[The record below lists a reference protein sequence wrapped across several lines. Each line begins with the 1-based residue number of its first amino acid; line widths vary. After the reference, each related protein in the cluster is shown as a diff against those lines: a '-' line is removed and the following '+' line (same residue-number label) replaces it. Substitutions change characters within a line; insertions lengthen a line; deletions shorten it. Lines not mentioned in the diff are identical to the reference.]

1 MTTRTYLHL
10 SKTEAQTLDTAIT
23 SLGYTY
29 RSEFFTACAE
39 HLLYGTPAA
48 AGTPDLPGHTADW
61 LHAQTQILEDASS
74 LRQTTLQVLHDL
86 AHAVIAVKGPA
97 LTLRLLETDIKNET
111 YRRCSMIPDTQEI
124 KHCITIYQHIHNP
137 ELIRHRT
144 ALYTEQHLTEN
155 QP

>member
-10 SKTEAQTLDTAIT
+10 SETEAQTLDIAIT
-23 SLGYTY
+23 SLGYAY

-61 LHAQTQILEDASS
+61 LTEQTQILEDASR
-74 LRQTTLQVLHDL
+74 LRQTTLQVLRDL
-86 AHAVIAVKGPA
+86 AHAVIAVKGTS
-97 LTLRLLETDIKNET
+97 LTLSILENDIKNEV

-124 KHCITIYQHIHNP
+124 KHCIIIYQHIHNP

-144 ALYTEQHLTEN
+144 ELYAEQHLAEN